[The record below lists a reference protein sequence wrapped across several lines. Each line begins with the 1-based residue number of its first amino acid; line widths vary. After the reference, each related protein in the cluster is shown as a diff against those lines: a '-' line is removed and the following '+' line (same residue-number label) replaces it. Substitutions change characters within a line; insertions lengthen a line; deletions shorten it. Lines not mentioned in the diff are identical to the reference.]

1 MARKEV
7 DRYTAHRIP
16 SIDVFTMSKNK
27 IDRHGKYI
35 VKIDGIWQY
44 ATSDIEKGFQEYISD
59 PSKPDKNG
67 INKKSKA
74 SHSLNLQKQRL
85 DFDGIIDYSLDLRH
99 LIDYCDAQR
108 LLKTYFKSSNN
119 KHYCLALVKVNFE
132 KNTKEIR
139 EFFYR
144 PEGFSITYDIDG
156 KKDVISYVRYKRT
169 ASGARE
175 GSCLF
180 IAKDLCDHMNTW
192 SNACIDPVK
201 AKHVDSVSWEA
212 YIALTLSSIETDITL
227 DPRQFLFIK
236 DKETVI
242 TRGKA
247 FEITN
252 NPSKDS
258 LIQRHNIYSDA
269 KDDGTLTNKN
279 KIWDGEGLI
288 DNSIF
293 LENDVLMQERYS
305 DKSMLLLRGKLFKAC
320 VFRTHIQKWFKDN
333 GITDETHKVSDLN
346 GYTQAKK
353 ISDIKFIIPYSCLKF
368 LKFKDTDESDETL
381 IKNWI
386 TDIAGKRTIPLFGI
400 IKADKKSKL
409 MNGQKVFTTY
419 QMLNTLGFDE
429 KTAVDFLQPTIEAM
443 NMLAA
448 LGKDGSTYVKNYL
461 DNFYFAPSTNINA
474 FGEESSDSSDTFRI
488 IHYNEL
494 TAGTLLKY
502 DTDYYKTPHYKD
514 VVKSL
519 LSHIKK
525 QVMNGRVL
533 IDGVYAT
540 LFCNGIEL
548 LKCAIDKNYD
558 PDPNAKITVTI
569 DGTSLVL
576 PVLKGTEIYS
586 KRFSINSNLLCARNP
601 HITMGNYYLAR
612 NRKCE
617 INNAKKEN
625 VYDRYFVLSEE
636 IVCVNAIDSD
646 IMNTLNGC
654 DFDSDTMLITNN
666 SIMVNLLKQQ
676 LRLNGKS
683 NKFRVPFNNVQSK
696 TITPDDKT
704 SESVFL
710 SAVDDK
716 LSNNLIGEIVNLSQR
731 LNSLI
736 WMVAP
741 LKVQNEKYANWNKWT
756 AEIGK
761 DIYEK
766 GCCTLAVLSNI
777 EIDSAK
783 RSYHCNTKRE
793 LKKIQDLLGSDYK
806 KLKDYTSW
814 LTDKTNYK
822 PPIIDEND
830 TLNGYEIVG
839 LDPMGYI
846 IKGIYSAEEEA
857 RKSITKSSLSDYEFL
872 GNLLTQFNIA
882 ETGSNCEDGLNNCLS
897 VLTNCHEYI
906 NSQNA
911 ASKNDPHF
919 QRNYVKDSMEITT
932 CCSTINRI
940 LSKKTVSSNDLLWQ
954 LLKIIKN
961 SSRLIKP
968 SSNGSSYTIVDV
980 NSEEYKKAS
989 KEERH
994 DSPRALLWATLF
1006 CNLSGNE
1013 SYLIKYFLIE

>member
-1 MARKEV
+1 MARKEI
-7 DRYTAHRIP
+7 DRYTSHLIP
-16 SIDVFTMSKNK
+16 SIDVFTMSKEK
-27 IDRHGKYI
+27 IDQHGKYV
-35 VKIDGIWQY
+35 VKIDGVWQY
-44 ATSDIEKGFQEYISD
+44 ATSDIEKGFQEYINN
-59 PSKPDKNG
+59 PSKPDENG

-74 SHSLNLQKQRL
+74 NRALNLQKHNYE
-85 DFDGIIDYSLDLRH
+85 FDGIIDYSLDLRH
-99 LIDYCDAQR
+99 LIDYCADQR
-108 LLKTYFKSSNN
+108 WLKTYFKSLKKKN
-119 KHYCLALVKVNFE
+119 YCLALVKVNFE
-132 KNTKEIR
+132 KNTKDIR

-156 KKDVISYVRYKRT
+156 KQEEISYVRYKRT

-180 IAKDLCDHMNTW
+180 IAKNLYEHMNVW
-192 SNACIDPVK
+192 SNAGIDPVK
-201 AKHVDSVSWEA
+201 AKHIDSVSWEA

-242 TRGKA
+242 KRGKA

-252 NPSKDS
+252 APNKDC
-258 LIQRHNIYSDA
+258 LIQRHNIYSDTESN
-269 KDDGTLTNKN
+269 GTLTNKN

-288 DNSIF
+288 DDSLF
-293 LENDVLMQERYS
+293 AENDVLKQDHYS

-333 GITDETHKVSDLN
+333 GITDKTHKVSDLN
-346 GYTQAKK
+346 GYTQAKR

-386 TDIAGKRTIPLFGI
+386 TDIAGKRTIPMFGI

-429 KTAVDFLQPTIEAM
+429 KTALEFLQPTIETMTRLIAS
-443 NMLAA
+443 
-448 LGKDGSTYVKNYL
+448 GKEGSDYVKYYL
-461 DNFYFAPSTNINA
+461 DNLFFAPSTNYNA
-474 FGEESSDSSDTFRI
+474 FGDESSNNNDTFRI
-488 IHYNEL
+488 FHYNEL
-494 TAGTLLKY
+494 TASTLLKY
-502 DTDYYKTPHYKD
+502 DTDYYMTPHYKD
-514 VVKSL
+514 IVKSL

-525 QVMNGRVL
+525 QVMDGRVL

-548 LKCAIDKNYD
+548 LKCAIDKSYD
-558 PDPNAKITVTI
+558 PDSDTRISVTI
-569 DGTSLVL
+569 DGTSQTL
-576 PVLKGTEIYS
+576 PVLKKTEIYS
-586 KRFSINSNLLCARNP
+586 KRFSVDSNLLCARNP

-612 NRKCE
+612 NKRCI
-617 INNAKKEN
+617 INNANKEN

-666 SIMVNLLKQQ
+666 SIMVNLLKNQ
-676 LRLNGKS
+676 LRRNGNS
-683 NKFRVPFNNVQSK
+683 NKFRVPFNNVHSK

-710 SAVDDK
+710 SSVDDK

-736 WMVAP
+736 WMLAP
-741 LKVQNEKYANWNKWT
+741 LKIQREKYANWNKWT

-783 RSYHCNTKRE
+783 RSYHCDTKKE
-793 LKKIQDLLGSDYK
+793 LDKIQAMLGSDYQ
-806 KLKDYTSW
+806 KLKAYTSW
-814 LTDKTNYK
+814 LTNKTNYNT
-822 PPIIDEND
+822 PILNEGD
-830 TLNGYEIVG
+830 TLIGLEIVG

-846 IKGIYSAEEEA
+846 IKAITSAEENA
-857 RKSITKSSLSDYEFL
+857 RKNITKSSLSDYKFL
-872 GNLLTQFNIA
+872 SNLLTQFNIV
-882 ETGSNCEDGLNNCLS
+882 ETYSNCEDSLNTCIIT
-897 VLTNCHEYI
+897 LTKCYDYLKL
-906 NSQNA
+906 QNA
-911 ASKNDPHF
+911 ASKNNSYF
-919 QRNYVKDSMEITT
+919 KRSYVKDCMEIIQ
-932 CCSTINRI
+932 CCSIINNI
-940 LSKKTVSSNDLLWQ
+940 LNKETVSSNDLLWQ
-954 LLKIIKN
+954 LLNIVKN
-961 SSRLIKP
+961 SSKLIK
-968 SSNGSSYTIVDV
+968 SSPDDSTYTIADMKSDKFK
-980 NSEEYKKAS
+980 NSS

-994 DSPRALLWATLF
+994 DCPRSLLWAALF
-1006 CNLSGNE
+1006 LNYSGKNT
-1013 SYLIKYFLIE
+1013 YLTELF